1 MTTRELINILERY
14 DDNTE
19 VVTNG
24 QNSGGY
30 VNTTYNVRVGTVR
43 SMFGKDFQAV
53 IIDGDQ
59 VGMVD

>member
-1 MTTRELINILERY
+1 MTTRELINMLERY

-19 VVTNG
+19 VVINSE
-24 QNSGGY
+24 NSGGY
-30 VNTTYNVRVGTVR
+30 VSTTYNVRIGTVR
-43 SMFGKDFQAV
+43 SMYGKDFQAV

>member
-1 MTTRELINILERY
+1 MTVREMINILERY

-30 VNTTYNVRVGTVR
+30 VSTTYNVRIGTVR